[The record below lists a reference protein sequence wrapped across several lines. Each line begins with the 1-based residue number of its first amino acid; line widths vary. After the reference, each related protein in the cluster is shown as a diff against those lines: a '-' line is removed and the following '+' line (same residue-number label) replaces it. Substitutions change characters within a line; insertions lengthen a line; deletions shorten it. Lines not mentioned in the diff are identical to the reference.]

1 MFFAIGVLL
10 TLVLF
15 ELRKRNWFLEVTPM
29 MLKPMRAR
37 DYEMDFWA
45 KTSNAHFDT
54 ENLQISNERYRNL
67 SAASPESFRI
77 LRNNAT
83 GEIVGGYA
91 FLFFN
96 GDIAQHVM
104 SGQIFMVDVTSDMV
118 CKPSEATLM
127 MLCDVVV
134 KSDRKRVLDI
144 LSFDIYS
151 QIIATNKVL
160 SKLQNITATSV
171 DPFYESF
178 LSQINFTH
186 RPIPAVERTGR
197 KLWVADASH
206 FRGLTWEIFG
216 ADA

>member
-1 MFFAIGVLL
+1 
-10 TLVLF
+10 
-15 ELRKRNWFLEVTPM
+15 
-29 MLKPMRAR
+29 
-37 DYEMDFWA
+37 
-45 KTSNAHFDT
+45 
-54 ENLQISNERYRNL
+54 
-67 SAASPESFRI
+67 
-77 LRNNAT
+77 
-83 GEIVGGYA
+83 
-91 FLFFN
+91 
-96 GDIAQHVM
+96 
-104 SGQIFMVDVTSDMV
+104 
-118 CKPSEATLM
+118 M